1 MLLRAGRTL
10 FAVLAAVLGCA
21 AALDVYWHGNFTLV
35 DPRLFIALALA
46 VTASLLLGVYA
57 NRDKAR
63 GLESR
68 TGELEGLVT
77 ALQTVNSR
85 LNASEARYKGLVDAQ
100 GDAIFRRGCDGRV
113 TYANE
118 AFLKLFGLTPD
129 AVLGQLFRPE
139 LHLDAPATGLGQL
152 QGREIGRERVSYD
165 QHLKTTIG
173 YRWIAWEDYA
183 IRDESGQI
191 VEIQS
196 VGRDI
201 TQRKTLEAAHTVARD
216 KAEDANRAKSNF
228 LATMSH
234 EIRTPMNG
242 VLGMG
247 RLLLET
253 PLAPDQKTYAD
264 AICQSGLSL
273 LALIEDILD
282 FSKIESGALALEES
296 DVALRPL
303 IEGVAE
309 LLSTRAHAKGIEIA
323 SAIAADVPESVRI
336 DGIRLRQV
344 LTNLVGNAVKFTEK
358 GGVLIFAAVEDSG
371 DEPGPVL
378 AFSVR
383 DTGIGVPPEKQVEIF
398 KDFVQADSS
407 HARRFEGTGLGLA
420 ISKRLTE
427 AMGGRIGVSSEFGR
441 GSEFWVRMPFKAVS
455 AAAPPPCPLMGKR
468 IAIMSASA
476 MLREGL
482 KQQLA
487 AAGAAIDEAWNV
499 NALRAACKESDVA
512 IIDLALS
519 DTDSMP
525 DLSAVLVPV
534 VALLPPSR
542 RAHLPELLERGVRGY
557 LMKPVRQ
564 SSLEQC
570 LASVLGGETPLGS
583 IEIQP
588 PEMPRHARAL
598 SILVAEDNAVNA
610 LLARE
615 LLRRRGHR
623 VEQVTNGEAAVLAC
637 AARKFDLVMMDLHM
651 PRLGGIDATRR
662 IRHDELVRGKDP
674 VAIFALTADALEAGK
689 KACLD
694 AGMDGFLTKPIDPA
708 ELDAVLAAIAKPAT
722 VAA

>member
-1 MLLRAGRTL
+1 MPLKTARTL
-10 FAVLAAVLGCA
+10 FAAMASVLGCA
-21 AALDVYWHGNFTLV
+21 AAIDVFWHGRFTLI
-35 DPRLFIALALA
+35 DPRLFIAFTA
-46 VTASLLLGVYA
+46 VGAAYLLLRLYA

-68 TGELEGLVT
+68 TGKLEGLVAAHET
-77 ALQTVNSR
+77 ANSR

-100 GDAIFRRGCDGRV
+100 GDAILRRTPEGRV
-113 TYANE
+113 TYAND
-118 AFLKLFGLTPD
+118 ALLKLFGFKSDALIGQAFRPEPHPD
-129 AVLGQLFRPE
+129 SPLMSLGQLM
-139 LHLDAPATGLGQL
+139 
-152 QGREIGRERVSYD
+152 GREIGRERVSYD
-165 QHLKTTIG
+165 QHLKTTVG

-183 IRDESGQI
+183 IRDAKGQL
-191 VEIQS
+191 VEVQS

-201 TQRKTLEAAHTVARD
+201 TQRKTLEAAITIARD

-242 VLGMG
+242 VLGMA

-253 PLAPDQKTYAD
+253 PLAPDQKTYAE
-264 AICQSGLSL
+264 AICQSGNSL

-282 FSKIESGALALEES
+282 FSKIESGALALEKG

-303 IEGVAE
+303 IEGIAE

-323 SAIAADVPESVRI
+323 CAIAPEVPETVRI

-344 LTNLVGNAVKFTEK
+344 LTNLVGNAVKFTEQ
-358 GGVLIFAAVEDSG
+358 GGVLIMAEIEDG
-371 DEPGPVL
+371 EDQETVL

-383 DTGIGVPPEKQVEIF
+383 DTGIGVPPEKQGEIF

-420 ISKRLTE
+420 ISKRLAE
-427 AMGGRIGVSSEFGR
+427 AMGGRIGVDSEPGR
-441 GSEFWVRMPFKAVS
+441 GSEFWVKLPLEAVA
-455 AAAPPPCPLMGKR
+455 AAAPPPSMLMGKR
-468 IAIMSASA
+468 VATLSASF

-482 KQQLA
+482 KRQLA
-487 AAGAAIDEAWNV
+487 ATGAEM
-499 NALRAACKESDVA
+499 AAARDIVSLLAAAKDSDIA
-512 IIDLALS
+512 IIDFALGDPDSLPDFDALA
-519 DTDSMP
+519 
-525 DLSAVLVPV
+525 VPA

-542 RAHLPELLERGVRGY
+542 RAHLPQLLKKGVRGY

-564 SSLEQC
+564 ASLEQC
-570 LASVLGGETPLGS
+570 LSAVLGGAAPLGS
-583 IEIQP
+583 IEIQARETP
-588 PEMPRHARAL
+588 HHASAL

-651 PRLGGIDATRR
+651 PRLGGIEAARR
-662 IRHDELVRGKDP
+662 IRHDELVKGKDP
-674 VAIFALTADALEAGK
+674 VAIFALTADALETGK

-694 AGMDGFLTKPIDPA
+694 AGMDGFLTKPVDPA
-708 ELDAVLAAIAKPAT
+708 ELDAVLLTVAKPAT

>member
-1 MLLRAGRTL
+1 MLLRAARIL

-21 AALDVYWHGNFTLV
+21 AAADVYWHGNFTLV
-35 DPRLFIALALA
+35 DPRLFIALAMA
-46 VTASLLLGVYA
+46 ATGNLLLGLFTH
-57 NRDKAR
+57 RDQAR
-63 GLESR
+63 GLQNR
-68 TGELEGLVT
+68 AGELEELVT
-77 ALQTVNSR
+77 ALESANSR

-100 GDAIFRRGCDGRV
+100 GDAIFRRTPEGRV

-118 AFLKLFGLTPD
+118 ALLKLFGLKLETL
-129 AVLGQLFRPE
+129 LGEPFRPE
-139 LHLDAPATGLGQL
+139 AHPDTPVTGLGQFL
-152 QGREIGRERVSYD
+152 GHEMGRERVSYD
-165 QHLKTTIG
+165 QHLKTTFG
-173 YRWIAWEDYA
+173 YRWVAWEDYA
-183 IRDESGQI
+183 VRDPNGRL

-201 TQRKTLEAAHTVARD
+201 TQRKTLESALTGARD
-216 KAEDANRAKSNF
+216 KAQDANRAKSNF

-242 VLGMG
+242 VLGMA

-282 FSKIESGALALEES
+282 FSKIESGALALEKSE
-296 DVALRPL
+296 VALRPL
-303 IEGVAE
+303 VEGIAE

-323 SAIAADVPESVRI
+323 SVIAADVPESVRI

-358 GGVLIFAAVEDSG
+358 GGVLISAAVEDSG
-371 DEPGPVL
+371 DESGSML

-383 DTGIGVPPEKQVEIF
+383 DTGIGVPPEQQGEIF

-427 AMGGRIGVSSEFGR
+427 AMGGRIGLNSVPGR
-441 GSEFWVRMPFKAVS
+441 GSDFWVKMPLELVA
-455 AAAPPPCPLMGKR
+455 AAAPPPCPLLGKR
-468 IAIMSASA
+468 VAVMSAS
-476 MLREGL
+476 
-482 KQQLA
+482 
-487 AAGAAIDEAWNV
+487 
-499 NALRAACKESDVA
+499 ESDIA
-512 IIDLALS
+512 IIDFAVGDEHSL
-519 DTDSMP
+519 P
-525 DLSAVLVPV
+525 DLTSLLIPA

-542 RAHLPELLERGVRGY
+542 RGHLPQLLEKGVSGY

-564 SSLEQC
+564 ASLEQC
-570 LASVLGGETPLGS
+570 LSTVLGGETPLGS
-583 IEIQP
+583 IEIPP
-588 PEMPRHARAL
+588 PEAPRHASVL

-623 VEQVTNGEAAVLAC
+623 VEHVTNGEAAVLAC

-651 PRLGGIDATRR
+651 PRLGGIEAARR
-662 IRHDELVRGKDP
+662 IRHDELVKGRDP

-694 AGMDGFLTKPIDPA
+694 AGMDGFLTKPVDPA
-708 ELDAVLAAIAKPAT
+708 ELDAVLSAIAQPAT

>member
-1 MLLRAGRTL
+1 MFLRAGRL
-10 FAVLAAVLGCA
+10 VFAILAALLGCA

-35 DPRLFIALALA
+35 DPGLFIALAMV
-46 VTASLLLGVYA
+46 VTGSLLFGFYA
-57 NRDKAR
+57 NRDRVR
-63 GLESR
+63 GLETR
-68 TGELEGLVT
+68 KDELEGLVV
-77 ALQTVNSR
+77 ALENANTQ

-100 GDAIFRRGCDGRV
+100 GDAIFRRTPDGRV
-113 TYANE
+113 TYAND
-118 AFLKLFGLTPD
+118 ALLKLFGLKAEALIGQIFRPDFHPD
-129 AVLGQLFRPE
+129 A
-139 LHLDAPATGLGQL
+139 APAGVGQL

-183 IRDESGQI
+183 IRDANGRL
-191 VEIQS
+191 VELQS
-196 VGRDI
+196 VGRDV
-201 TQRKTLEAAHTVARD
+201 TQRKTLEAALTVARD

-242 VLGMG
+242 VLGMA

-253 PLAPDQKTYAD
+253 PLAADQKTYAD
-264 AICQSGLSL
+264 AICQSGHSL

-282 FSKIESGALALEES
+282 FSKIESGALELEKS
-296 DVALRPL
+296 DIALRPMV
-303 IEGVAE
+303 EGVAE

-323 SAIAADVPESVRI
+323 SAVAADVPEIVRV

-344 LTNLVGNAVKFTEK
+344 LTNLVGNAVKFTDQ
-358 GGVLIFAAVEDSG
+358 GGVLIAASVED
-371 DEPGPVL
+371 EGPVL
-378 AFSVR
+378 MFSVR
-383 DTGIGVPPEKQVEIF
+383 DTGIGVPPEKQTEIF

-420 ISKRLTE
+420 ISKRLSE
-427 AMGGRIGVSSEFGR
+427 AMGGRIGVSSEPGR
-441 GSEFWVRMPFKAVS
+441 GSEFWVRIPLETVS
-455 AAAPPPCPLMGKR
+455 SAPPPSSSLNGKR
-468 IAIMSASA
+468 VAILSTSF

-482 KQQLA
+482 KQQLSANGAEVEIARDSIALLA
-487 AAGAAIDEAWNV
+487 AAKD
-499 NALRAACKESDVA
+499 SDVA
-512 IIDLALS
+512 MIDVAVS
-519 DTDSMP
+519 DSQPIP
-525 DLSAVLVPV
+525 DLGGLGVPV

-542 RAHLPELLERGVRGY
+542 RAQLPELLDKGIRGY

-564 SSLEQC
+564 ASLEQC
-570 LASVLGGETPLGS
+570 LNTVLSGAAPLGS
-583 IEIQP
+583 IEVKPI
-588 PEMPRHARAL
+588 ETPRHASAL

-637 AARKFDLVMMDLHM
+637 AARKFDLIIMDLHM
-651 PRLGGIDATRR
+651 PRLGGIEATRR
-662 IRHDELVRGKDP
+662 IRHDELVKGKDP
-674 VAIFALTADALEAGK
+674 VAIFALSADALEAGK

-694 AGMDGFLTKPIDPA
+694 AGMDGFLTKPVDPA
-708 ELDAVLAAIAKPAT
+708 ELDAVLAAVMKPAT